1 MRAVRRTSCSVAA
14 VLVLTVAIFAGSAA
28 PQAGVQGLDSF
39 VDSVMKEWKIPGLAV
54 AAIKDGQ
61 VVVAKGYGY
70 RDAEGKLPV
79 TPRTLFAIGSN
90 TKSFTVSLMG
100 MLNDE
105 GKVDWDKPVREYLP
119 DFRLYDP
126 VATEQMTPRDLT
138 CHRSGLPRHDLVW
151 LATGLTRK
159 DLYEKLRYLQPNKPF
174 RSTYQYQNLMLMTAG
189 LLEEKITGR
198 KWEELVRERILQPLG
213 MQRSNFSISEMQKD
227 SDFSYPYG
235 EIDKKVQRI
244 PFRNI
249 DEIGPAGSIN
259 SSVEEMI
266 RYVQLHISLGKQGDK
281 QLLSEKNARLM
292 ETPQMVQ
299 PPPST
304 EYPELGPSSYGLGLM
319 ITTYRG
325 HRLVLHGGGIDG
337 FISQMAWLPD
347 DKAGMVVL
355 SNFSGTNPVPDLVAR
370 YVADR
375 LLGLEPVDWTSRT
388 REQQQKAEK
397 RGEETRKK
405 AAAEKKT
412 GTSPS
417 RPLSDYAGV
426 YEHPAYGKAEVRAS
440 GSGLQMRIVGFDI
453 PLEHFH
459 YDIFAAPEGL
469 SGQLGTFSGRRVTF
483 LYNKKGEID
492 RVAVPLEPAVEDII
506 FTRPADKQPP
516 APRE

>member
-1 MRAVRRTSCSVAA
+1 MFAA
-14 VLVLTVAIFAGSAA
+14 SPA

-39 VDSVMKEWKIPGLAV
+39 VESVMKEWKIPGLAV

-61 VVVAKGYGY
+61 VITAKGYGY
-70 RDAEGKLPV
+70 RDAESKLPV

-151 LATGLTRK
+151 LANGLTRK
-159 DLYEKLRYLQPNKPF
+159 DLYERLRYLQPNKPF
-174 RSTYQYQNLMLMTAG
+174 RSTYQYQNLMFMTAG

-198 KWEELVRERILQPLG
+198 KWEDLVRERILQPLG

-235 EIDKKVQRI
+235 EIDKKIQRI

-266 RYVQLHISLGKQGDK
+266 RYVQFHISLGKQGDK
-281 QLLSEKNARLM
+281 QLLLEKNARQM

-299 PPPST
+299 PPPS
-304 EYPELGPSSYGLGLM
+304 EQYPELGPSSYGLGLM
-319 ITTYRG
+319 VTTYRG

-337 FISQMAWLPD
+337 FISQMAWMPD

-355 SNFSGTNPVPDLVAR
+355 SNFSGTNPVPDLVTR

-375 LLGLEPVDWTSRT
+375 LLGLEPVDWAGRT
-388 REQQQKAEK
+388 REQQQKSEK
-397 RGEETRKK
+397 RGEEARKK
-405 AAAEKKT
+405 AAAEKKN

-417 RPLSDYAGV
+417 HPLSDYAGI
-426 YEHPAYGKAEVRAS
+426 YEHPAYGKAEVQAN
-440 GSGLQMRIVGFDI
+440 GSGLQMRIVGFNV

-459 YDIFAAPEGL
+459 YDIFAAPENL
-469 SGQLGTFSGRRVTF
+469 LGPSATFRGKRVTF

-492 RVAVPLEPAVEDII
+492 RVAVPLEPAVDDII
-506 FTRPADKQPP
+506 FTRPAEKQQP